1 MLLFKRVLYVTIA
14 IFCFLAISTFGQ
26 TQKSLTDSTFS
37 AFMDSASV
45 DLNEHNHAD
54 SLQHKYSE
62 IFYDY
67 YQNSPDSET
76 GKMALERAFFMWGN
90 LGAYDRYTEV
100 TENLSYDSDI
110 WNIAM
115 LTGHNV
121 YYLAEG
127 KSIEDFVDFVQQIKD
142 KLTHPES
149 KSQALF
155 YLARYYNREGE
166 TDKMIEAAREIIEIN
181 ANDFFVN
188 TALGFQLE
196 AEKLGI
202 GSPAPNFKAQTIQGQ
217 TLSLAEHKGKVVILE
232 FWATWCGPCLP
243 DIPHLK
249 TLYSTYAE
257 DELQI
262 IGVSLDT
269 DSEKLRSFIAK
280 EEMHWPQ
287 IIQPNQYDDEITSKY
302 NIYIIPRSFIIG
314 RDGKIVAK
322 NLRGEELEKEIAKF
336 VQQ

>member
-14 IFCFLAISTFGQ
+14 IFCFLAIRTFGQ
-26 TQKSLTDSTFS
+26 TQKSITDSTFS
-37 AFMDSASV
+37 AFMDSAGA
-45 DLNEHNHAD
+45 DLNEHNYAD
-54 SLQHKYSE
+54 SLQKKYSE
-62 IFYDY
+62 MFYNY
-67 YQNSPDSET
+67 YLDKPDSET
-76 GKMALERAFFMWGN
+76 GRMALEKAFFMWGN
-90 LGAYDRYTEV
+90 LGAYDKYTEV
-100 TENLSYDSDI
+100 TENLSYDSEI

-121 YYLAEG
+121 YHLAES
-127 KSIEDFVDFVQQIKD
+127 KSIEDFVNFVQQIKD

-149 KSQALF
+149 KSQALY
-155 YLARYYNREGE
+155 YLARYYNREGK
-166 TDKMIEAAREIIEIN
+166 TDKMKEAAREIIEIN
-181 ANDFFVN
+181 ANEFFVN

-202 GSPAPNFKAQTIQGQ
+202 GSPAPNFKTQTIQGQ
-217 TLSLAEHKGKVVILE
+217 TLSLAEYKGKVVILE

-249 TLYSTYAE
+249 TLDSKYAE

-262 IGVSLDT
+262 IGISLDT
-269 DSEKLRSFIAK
+269 NTEKLRSFIAK
-280 EEMHWPQ
+280 EEMQWPQ
-287 IIQPNQYDDEITSKY
+287 IIQPNKYKDEITSEY
-302 NIYIIPRSFIIG
+302 NVYIIPRSFIIG

-322 NLRGEELEKEIAKF
+322 NLREEELEKEIAKL

>member
-1 MLLFKRVLYVTIA
+1 MLLFKRVLYITIA
-14 IFCFLAISTFGQ
+14 IVCFFAINSFGQ
-26 TQKSLTDSTFS
+26 TRESITDSTFS
-37 AFMDSASV
+37 AFMKSAGA
-45 DLNEHNHAD
+45 DLNEHNYAD
-54 SLQHKYSE
+54 SLQIKYSE

-67 YQNSPDSET
+67 YLDNPDSET
-76 GKMALERAFFMWGN
+76 GKLAIERAFIMWGN
-90 LGAYDRYTEV
+90 LGAYDRYKEV
-100 TENLSYDSDI
+100 TENLSYDSAI

-127 KSIEDFVDFVQQIKD
+127 KSIEDYVNFVLQIKD

-181 ANDFFVN
+181 ASDFFVDK
-188 TALGFQLE
+188 ALGFQHE

-202 GSPAPNFKAQTIQGQ
+202 GSSAPDFNAQTIQDN
-217 TLSLAEHKGKVVILE
+217 TISLSEQKGKVVILE

-249 TLYSTYAE
+249 FLHSKYSE

-269 DSEKLRSFIAK
+269 NTEKLMNFIAK

-287 IIQPNQYDDEITSKY
+287 IIQDNKYDDEITSKY
-302 NIYIIPRSFIIG
+302 NVYIIPRSFIIG

-322 NLRGEELEKEIAKF
+322 NLREEELEKEIAKL